1 MTKTQ
6 IEFVLAANDIS
17 YGIWLQ
23 LDKHIPLIIL
33 SQENNIFPNKNAVY
47 RFNHEQELLEIVF
60 GSYINK
66 VFVTDSGVTDSS
78 KFIPDHFIS
87 YKNIAGLSETISYLP
102 GGGYYTIPFTNK

>member
-1 MTKTQ
+1 MTKKQ
-6 IEFVLAANDIS
+6 IEFILNENEIPANEWI
-17 YGIWLQ
+17 Q
-23 LDKHIPLIIL
+23 LHKYIPLIIL
-33 SQENNIFPNKNAVY
+33 SQENNITPSKNAVY
-47 RFNHEQELLEIVF
+47 RFNHTYELLEIVF